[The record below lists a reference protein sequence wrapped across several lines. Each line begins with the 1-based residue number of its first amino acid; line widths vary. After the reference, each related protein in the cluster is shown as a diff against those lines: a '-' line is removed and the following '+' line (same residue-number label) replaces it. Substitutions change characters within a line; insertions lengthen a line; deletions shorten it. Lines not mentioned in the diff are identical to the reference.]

1 MLSFVKSALHKFPRV
16 RPCLSHC
23 KTSLQPMLL
32 RLIRRLATA
41 AEGKSQFNVF
51 DRNAKLLQKQRS
63 SLINPDKLRTKD
75 YLRDEVAN
83 RTIERLAFITR
94 GLDRVLD
101 FGSGSGNFLQ
111 QLCTTSEV
119 PAGGDEADVKITAQ
133 LNADKETIRL
143 KIKELVL
150 VEGSKARLERDES
163 RAVDYPFPGSVV
175 RVCTDEEKFKD
186 DILVENLFDAVI
198 SNLLLHWIND
208 LPTTLEKINKVLKPD
223 GLFMATLIG
232 GDTLYELRTLLQLAE
247 LERRGGMAMRVS
259 PLVHLNDIS
268 SLLNRAGFSMLTI
281 DQEEI
286 VIGGFP
292 DIVLIMDDLQWMG
305 EQNAV
310 NTRELYLPKD
320 VLLAANEIYKLL
332 HGEVGPDGTKTLPV
346 TVDIIFMIGWKKSDQ
361 QPKPLARGSG
371 QIKLKDALKPE

>member
-1 MLSFVKSALHKFPRV
+1 MLPRI
-16 RPCLSHC
+16 
-23 KTSLQPMLL
+23 T
-32 RLIRRLATA
+32 RRLATA
-41 AEGKSQFNVF
+41 AQGKSQFNVF
-51 DRNAKLLQKQRS
+51 DRKAKLLHKQWPAMTDPAR
-63 SLINPDKLRTKD
+63 LRTKD
-75 YLRDEVAN
+75 YLRDEVAA

-101 FGSGSGNFLQ
+101 FGSGAGNFLQ
-111 QLCTTSEV
+111 QLCTTSNV
-119 PAGGDEADVKITAQ
+119 PPGGDEAEVKMTAQ

-150 VEGSKARLERDES
+150 LEGSKARLERDES
-163 RAVDYPFPGSVV
+163 QKVDHPFPGRVL
-175 RVCTDEEKFKD
+175 RVCTDEEQFRNE
-186 DILVENLFDAVI
+186 LLAENLYDAVI

-208 LPTTLEKINKVLKPD
+208 LPATLEKINKVLKPD
-223 GLFMATLIG
+223 GLFMATLVG

-247 LERRGGMAMRVS
+247 LERRGGMASRVS

-281 DQEEI
+281 DQEEV

-332 HGEVGPDGTKTLPV
+332 HGEVGPNGVTTLPV
-346 TVDIIFMIGWKKSDQ
+346 TVDIIFMIGWKKSDE

-371 QIKLKDALKPE
+371 QIKLKDALKVE